1 MPSRGVTSRA
11 TGTYAVAAK
20 TGIGS
25 MASVVGRGAAGIVSE
40 PITAGWEP
48 MSRYN
53 PHVSDGATLEG
64 PLKGYW
70 QREIRSDGA
79 AVTIQLSLDKP
90 ALGGETITWASDGD
104 AIENIHWTTTSPK
117 VVTLVRGQRS
127 FSVVIAPKEVI
138 TGIGSSLKKWYR
150 ERTTKLRLTATGI
163 KIHEERGFVHLVFN
177 SSALPPTLSLSG
189 PTNSSDTSITFTV
202 TASYAVQDEVTLHAE
217 IDASSVR
224 TNYTIGGLKT
234 GVIAAGAT
242 QGTFTV
248 SKIVGT
254 SGTGNLVIALVYERG
269 GTLYKEMDYDGDT
282 DTFTV
287 QRTVHLDQNL
297 WHQSNDISSL
307 RFDDPASD
315 PIRPL
320 TPGHPSS
327 HSGGGASSW
336 GDLEGE
342 AMGIPQGAAVNP
354 KLLDPIT
361 GNELKLFHP
370 NINVIGGMSY
380 IREGFEVSYT
390 GGAITAHKILPFTM
404 TRWYFKQMVGA
415 DAHRNA
421 EFARVQVRHRNNDRN
436 HGVVFRFSYKI
447 NGDSPDPV
455 ADTAPGYKKHFDDS
469 PVGDHFFAFASGL
482 EVWEYSKYNGHA
494 VSDEGWGTWYGAG
507 EDSNGTYLWFQHHTN
522 SDQSYAKENGT
533 TPQPVH
539 IGALPVG
546 DPARAADAGWWIIKP
561 GKNYPDPAASAVPIY
576 REYSTEDTP
585 VSWQETASGNP
596 IEYPIWVGTE
606 DKSANVKTDIDDDGE
621 FELHFS
627 NRLGYIQNNGIGCLM
642 HSMQFTMATAR
653 IDPPN
658 ATDGRFRPC
667 MKSGWDPQ
675 GLGIVADT
683 GTAHKH
689 TVSIS

>member
-1 MPSRGVTSRA
+1 MTSRGVTSRA
-11 TGTYAVAAK
+11 TGTYAVATK

-25 MASVVGRGAAGIVSE
+25 MASVVGRGATGIVSE

-53 PHVSDGATLEG
+53 PHVSDGAPIEG

-104 AIENIHWTTTSPK
+104 AIENIHWTTTSSK

-127 FSVVIAPKEVI
+127 FSVVIAPKEEP
-138 TGIGSSLKKWYR
+138 TAAGSSLNKWYR

-163 KIHEERGFVHLVFN
+163 KIHQERGFVRLVFN

-189 PTNSSDTSITFTV
+189 PTNSVDTSITFTV
-202 TASYAVQDEVTLHAE
+202 TASYAVQDAVTLHAE
-217 IDASSVR
+217 IDSSSKLF
-224 TNYTIGGLKT
+224 NYDIHGLRSA
-234 GVIAAGAT
+234 VIAAGET
-242 QGTFTV
+242 VGTFEAI
-248 SKIVGT
+248 KRAGT
-254 SGTGNLVIALVYERG
+254 SGTDTLVIALVYERG
-269 GTLYKEMDYDGDT
+269 GSLYKEMDYDGDT

-287 QRTVHLDQNL
+287 QRNVHLDQNL
-297 WHQSNDISSL
+297 WHQSNDISSVWQPG
-307 RFDDPASD
+307 PAAD

-327 HSGGGASSW
+327 HEGGGASSW
-336 GDLEGE
+336 NDLLGE
-342 AMGIPQGAAVNP
+342 ATGIPQDADT

-370 NINVIGGMSY
+370 NYNVIGGMSY

-404 TRWYFKQMVGA
+404 TRWYFKEMVGV
-415 DAHRNA
+415 DARRNA
-421 EFARVQVRHRNNDRN
+421 EFARVQVRHRNNNRN
-436 HGVVFRFSYKI
+436 HGVVFRFSHKI
-447 NGDSPDPV
+447 NGNSPDPV
-455 ADTAPGYKKHFDDS
+455 QDTAPGYKKHFDDTS
-469 PVGDHFFAFASGL
+469 VGDHFFAFTSGL

-494 VSDEGWGTWYGAG
+494 ESDEGWGIWYGAG
-507 EDSNGTYLWFQHHTN
+507 EDSNGTYLWFQHYTN
-522 SDQSYAKENGT
+522 SNQSYAIENGT
-533 TPQPVH
+533 TEQPVH
-539 IGALPVG
+539 IGALPAG
-546 DPARAADAGWWIIKP
+546 HLDRAADAGWWIIKP
-561 GKNYPDPAASAVPIY
+561 GKNYPDPAGSPIY
-576 REYSTEDTP
+576 REYSTEDTL
-585 VSWQETASGNP
+585 ETWPGAQGVASGNP
-596 IEYPIWVGTE
+596 IEYPIWVGFD
-606 DKSANVKTDIDDDGE
+606 DKSNNVKTDIGDNGE
-621 FELHFS
+621 FELHFT
-627 NRLGYIQNNGIGCLM
+627 NRLDYIRNNGIGCLM
-642 HSMQFTMATAR
+642 HSMQFTMSTAR

-658 ATDGRFRPC
+658 TTVGRFRPC
-667 MKSGWDPQ
+667 MKSAWDPQ
-675 GLGIVADT
+675 GLAVIADS